1 MSYLPTIRQQRG
13 RINHER
19 LLNFNGIDQHLLANN
34 AGVNFGSNDFCVGF
48 IIETSTA
55 CIPFQ
60 MFSGISNLFV
70 QINPATTS
78 AVLDTVESTQFSVT
92 VNQSV
97 LNRLTYVFVR
107 RIGTE
112 FSLFLNAVKSATATI
127 PATDTVNFESTNLVI
142 GSRIALTNNF
152 VTGTMNNFFVV
163 RASVSN
169 ATIRSIY
176 KNGGFVPSELH
187 SSILHHWPL
196 SQKYYFNDAGTL
208 KAWDV
213 VSQYGN
219 GNAPIHA
226 ALTNFTVSQVGG
238 DQPANQNKVI
248 DVYSKNIS
256 IDWGILF
263 EDISGTRRV
272 RVDANG
278 NLISTSTNN
287 FCFGLEFSAI
297 GNTTESDAMTLLNDN
312 GGNAWWDLRYQVTAG
327 NLSIRI
333 SPIVPTGGSTFLRWE
348 SIPIEFNRTHKLLIY
363 KSTDDANNWTMYF
376 DGSLIPPQTVQNPGD
391 LIGNDLPSYNFGSIN
406 SGFTNPIRQL
416 KNTIVY
422 RGFITNGLISDAD
435 RRNYF
440 QNDVV
445 PSNLLEDVNYGK
457 VNDFTTLS
465 VRSRFGN
472 RPQVYEGFQVG
483 QEDDLFRERQSGLPE
498 IKEGLTLNSSRFISI
513 PQTVFQH
520 VSGEDIDIILEYKKG
535 TIPVATTQDYLDF
548 NNPIDNQRLLH
559 RVAIENPVRL
569 RSIFNVTGDSA
580 QEFKDMVI
588 GVDDQMVS
596 LALALFKREAVSLDS
611 GISFNQYENGIQTG
625 LTAGS
630 FGTNAL
636 PINWSNFTT
645 NRLSGDMLFVSLTMI
660 QRKNQRFNRRSFI
673 KKWDNSLLSTE
684 FDLEPGDRVIAH
696 YNSNGASYFED
707 GVNVLLR
714 EYIMNDGTTDATV
727 TGFSGATPAD
737 QFADLL
743 TNIVTIDSLR

>member
-78 AVLDTVESTQFSVT
+78 AVLDTVESTQFSAT
-92 VNQSV
+92 TNQSI

-112 FSLFLNAVKSATATI
+112 FSLFLNAVRSATATI
-127 PATDTVNFESTNLVI
+127 PATDTVNFEGTNLVI

-152 VTGTMNNFFVV
+152 VTGMMNNFFIV

-169 ATIRSIY
+169 ASILSIY
-176 KNGGFVPSELH
+176 KNGGFIPSELH

-226 ALTNFTVSQVGG
+226 ALTNFTVSQVGA

-287 FCFGLEFSAI
+287 FCFGLEFSAV

-333 SPIVPTGGSTFLRWE
+333 SPIVPTGGSTFLRWQ

-376 DGSLIPPQTVQNPGD
+376 DGRLIPPQTVQNPGD

-440 QNDVV
+440 QNDVS

-472 RPQVYEGFQVG
+472 RPQVYEGFQIG
-483 QEDDLFRERQSGLPE
+483 EEDNLFREKTGLPE
-498 IKEGLTLNSSRFISI
+498 TMELLTWRTSNQIQIPLAAIDQIGLDEFSIVCVFEISDFTVQQDLYRIEYGTSVTRVYQWVQNS
-513 PQTVFQH
+513 
-520 VSGEDIDIILEYKKG
+520 
-535 TIPVATTQDYLDF
+535 TQDVVAQVLDSPDF
-548 NNPIDNQRLLH
+548 NRKSITDGGLQKPFVMSTMNVKSDRFLDHFLNN
-559 RVAIENPVRL
+559 VFTGATSENG
-569 RSIFNVTGDSA
+569 ITDFNVTGASTA
-580 QEFKDMVI
+580 LIVGKNLNWVRFTIYKKNLSKSEHL
-588 GVDDQMVS
+588 S
-596 LALALFKREAVSLDS
+596 LY
-611 GISFNQYENGIQTG
+611 N
-625 LTAGS
+625 
-630 FGTNAL
+630 
-636 PINWSNFTT
+636 
-645 NRLSGDMLFVSLTMI
+645 
-660 QRKNQRFNRRSFI
+660 
-673 KKWDNSLLSTE
+673 NSLLKSIPKNTYLDY
-684 FDLEPGDRVIAH
+684 FF
-696 YNSNGASYFED
+696 NSSSFYED
-707 GVNVLLR
+707 GTNVKIR
-714 EYIMNDGTTDATV
+714 DFSGGGYDGVV
-727 TGFSGATPAD
+727 TGFAGATPAD
-737 QFADLL
+737 QLADLL
-743 TNIVTIDSLR
+743 ANIQPINSLR